1 MKADSQPSKHESNLV
16 IDPELSDSQY
26 KINEFFI
33 KLSHST
39 IHTPPSELLNIFEAI
54 ESNLIGSPKLK
65 LC

>member
-33 KLSHST
+33 K
-39 IHTPPSELLNIFEAI
+39 IHTPPFELLNIFEAI